1 MDTSKGCVC
10 VRFRRTFYFLVINV
24 YGSGVS
30 SYTNVLFING
40 YEHTAEIC
48 CNCMDG
54 KMTSLFDSQ
63 FLAKAFN
70 KKH

>member
-1 MDTSKGCVC
+1 MCPFNAGFIVHFISYIV
-10 VRFRRTFYFLVINV
+10 VINV

-40 YEHTAEIC
+40 YEHTGEIC

-54 KMTSLFDSQ
+54 KKNTLFDSQ
-63 FLAKAFN
+63 LLTEAFN
-70 KKH
+70 KKN